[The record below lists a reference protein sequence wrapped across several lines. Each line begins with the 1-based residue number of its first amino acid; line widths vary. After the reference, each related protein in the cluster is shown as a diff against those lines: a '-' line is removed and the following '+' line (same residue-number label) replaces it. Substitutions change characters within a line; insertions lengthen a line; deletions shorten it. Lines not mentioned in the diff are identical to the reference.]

1 MSVTVNSLKSALFGA
16 LMGYAVAAF
25 GAIVGLAGRMAF
37 NTQRPPPTYHCYV
50 WESRVA
56 TALVVYLLVAPLA
69 VAFIQGRAR
78 GVTLIIVGGLALVL
92 ATFVMSYTKVLPC
105 SPL

>member
-1 MSVTVNSLKSALFGA
+1 MTVNALKSALLGA

-37 NTQRPPPTYHCYV
+37 NTQRPPPVYHCYV

-56 TALVVYLLVAPLA
+56 TALVVYLLAAPLA
-69 VAFIQGRAR
+69 VVFIQGRAR
-78 GVTLIIVGGLALVL
+78 ATAIVVVGLLALVL
-92 ATFVMSYTKVLPC
+92 ATFVMSYTRVLPC